1 LIPNNISEIPSG
13 NTRNR
18 SAAEAEVIAA
28 NVDFY
33 RQVAAKYDSS
43 EGYLLDPLLQQGIE
57 EDLDKINSYFVSV
70 GRTPSCLECGGGT
83 GNLTLKMCARGWK
96 VTVVDVSE
104 DMLTALKEK
113 ALAKGFSPTLIAA
126 PIERFLADTNETY
139 DLVAFS
145 AVLHH
150 LYSYASV
157 VERAVLNVCPGGFFY
172 SNLDPVVPRRLLWA
186 RCFDSVDIALAK
198 LSYDPADVLPG
209 IGRRIRKLFLR
220 PHVLFNRAVFSPGD
234 IAEYHAQSG
243 VDDMQII
250 HHLQRAGF
258 LMLDHSR
265 YTSGRTRA
273 GRLLNSYICVLK
285 LFKII
290 AQRKSEKI

>member
-1 LIPNNISEIPSG
+1 LIRNNISEIRSG
-13 NTRNR
+13 NTQSR
-18 SAAEAEVIAA
+18 SAPEAKVIAA

-43 EGYLLDPLLQQGIE
+43 ASYLFDPFLQQGIE
-57 EDLDKINSYFVSV
+57 EDLDKISSYFVSI

-83 GNLTLKMCARGWK
+83 GNLTLKMCARGWR

-104 DMLTALKEK
+104 EMLTTLRAKT
-113 ALAKGFSPTLIAA
+113 LAKGFSPTLITA
-126 PIERFLADTNETY
+126 PIERFLAETNKSY

-150 LYSYASV
+150 LYSYTSV
-157 VERAVLNVCPGGFFY
+157 VERAALKVWPGGFFY
-172 SNLDPVVPRRLLWA
+172 SNLDPIVPSRLLWA
-186 RCFDSVDIALAK
+186 RCFDSVDIAFAK
-198 LSYDPADVLPG
+198 LSFDPADVLPG

-220 PHVLFNRAVFSPGD
+220 PDVMFNRAVFSSGD

-250 HHLQRAGF
+250 HQLQRAGF
-258 LMLDHSR
+258 LMIDHNR
-265 YTSGRTRA
+265 YPSGRTRA
-273 GRLLNSYICVLK
+273 GRMLNSCIRVLQ

-290 AQRKSEKI
+290 AQRKPEKL

>member
-1 LIPNNISEIPSG
+1 LIRNNISEIPSG
-13 NTRNR
+13 NTRSR
-18 SAAEAEVIAA
+18 SAAEAKVISA

-33 RQVAAKYDSS
+33 RQFAAKYDSS
-43 EGYLLDPLLQQGIE
+43 ERYLLDPLLQQGIE
-57 EDLDKINSYFVSV
+57 EDLDKIGSYFVSI

-83 GNLTLKMCARGWK
+83 GNLTLKMCAQGWK

-150 LYSYASV
+150 LYSYTSV

-186 RCFDSVDIALAK
+186 RCFESVDIAFAK

-220 PHVLFNRAVFSPGD
+220 RDVLFNRAVFSPGD
-234 IAEYHAQSG
+234 IAEYHARSG

-250 HHLQRAGF
+250 HQLQRAGF
-258 LMLDHSR
+258 LMIDHSR
-265 YTSGRTRA
+265 YTIGRTRA
-273 GRLLNSYICVLK
+273 GRLLNSYIRVLK

-290 AQRKSEKI
+290 AQRKPEKI